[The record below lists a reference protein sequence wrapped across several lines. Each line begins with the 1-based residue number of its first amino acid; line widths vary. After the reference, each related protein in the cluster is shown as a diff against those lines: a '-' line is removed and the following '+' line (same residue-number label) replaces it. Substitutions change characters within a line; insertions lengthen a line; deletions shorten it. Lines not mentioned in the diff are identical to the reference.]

1 MPLAAVIFDMDGL
14 LIDSERQANAA
25 WAEAAREL
33 GRELPEEAL
42 YRCVGVDEPGT
53 RAIVLAA
60 LGGDVDIA
68 ALAARREAIGDAWT
82 EARGMP
88 LRPWARE
95 MVEWVTARGL
105 PIAVATSSARERT
118 DWKLERAGLTGRFP
132 VVCTRDD
139 VTNPKPAPDVYLL
152 AARGLGIDPAAC
164 LVFEDSTPGAR
175 AALAAGMRVIVV
187 PDMHTPPA
195 DVAAAALA
203 VLDTLADAPAVLAP
217 LLP

>member
-1 MPLAAVIFDMDGL
+1 M
-14 LIDSERQANAA
+14 
-25 WAEAAREL
+25 
-33 GRELPEEAL
+33 
-42 YRCVGVDEPGT
+42 
-53 RAIVLAA
+53 
-60 LGGDVDIA
+60 
-68 ALAARREAIGDAWT
+68 
-82 EARGMP
+82 
-88 LRPWARE
+88 
-95 MVEWVTARGL
+95 
-105 PIAVATSSARERT
+105 
-118 DWKLERAGLTGRFP
+118 
-132 VVCTRDD
+132 VCTRDD